1 MVMDK
6 PTPHCGAEIKIRRI
20 RTMNKRIAED
30 LRRSVMR
37 EQMEK
42 TLKEAEPTEKVQVKI
57 AFEVELPVVV
67 GLRMTKSDKRCLFQA
82 AENKL
87 RDLMEHYSMNEMDEF
102 MNTRSCSWSIHRQ
115 INDLDEEE

>member
-1 MVMDK
+1 
-6 PTPHCGAEIKIRRI
+6 
-20 RTMNKRIAED
+20 MNKRIAED